1 MPERHRGPH
10 QQDAKC
16 FGEAQLGRLKTAAD
30 ELAWLLSRGYSMG
43 ASNELV
49 GDHHQLTSRQ
59 RLAIARVVCEEEQ
72 VEERQAKQVP
82 LSLLKEKTVV
92 IDGFNLLITIETA
105 LGGGAIFNCMDGC
118 CRDLSAVYGS
128 YKIVAETREAITLI
142 GRTLEKGSPRK
153 VVWLFDRPVS
163 NSGRVAEAV
172 REAGEEHNW
181 PFEAETTDSTDAL
194 LSRSS
199 DIVISCDSA
208 ILERAQNWCNLACE
222 TITQQIPGAWMIDL
236 TGRLQS
242 AKE

>member
-10 QQDAKC
+10 PQDAKC
-16 FGEAQLGRLKTAAD
+16 FGEVQLARLKTAAG

-59 RLAIARVVCEEEQ
+59 RLAIARVVCAEEQ

-82 LSLLKEKTVV
+82 LSLLKEKTVI

-105 LGGGAIFNCMDGC
+105 LGGGAIFNCLDGC

-128 YKIVAETREAITLI
+128 YKIVAETRQAITLI
-142 GRTLEKGSPRK
+142 GRTLEQSSPQK

-163 NSGRVAEAV
+163 NSGRVAEVV
-172 REAGEEHNW
+172 RELGEEHNW

-199 DIVISCDSA
+199 DVVISCDSA
-208 ILERAQNWCNLACE
+208 ILEQAKSWCNLACE
-222 TITQQIPGAWMIDL
+222 TITRQIPEAWTIDL
-236 TGRLQS
+236 TGKQHRGP
-242 AKE
+242 E